1 VWFSGPDFE
10 VSEWFFATPVAL
22 WVLFSVLWV
31 VKEFYPTFS
40 GGSAA
45 DLVVFGF
52 FKVWWWLLYFLV
64 LFCHLCGRVPLRN
77 IGNRWWWWLLQFRRR
92 WRWSCCVGVSCLG
105 LVCWR
110 SGFGAA
116 GVGVV
121 FRSDFRF
128 GSVVVVSGELQ
139 ICFGFQL
146 SVSTTDQ
153 RWRR

>member
-1 VWFSGPDFE
+1 LLSG
-10 VSEWFFATPVAL
+10 SGSLFFH
-22 WVLFSVLWV
+22 
-31 VKEFYPTFS
+31 
-40 GGSAA
+40 
-45 DLVVFGF
+45 
-52 FKVWWWLLYFLV
+52 FLV
-64 LFCHLCGRVPLRN
+64 LFCHLCDRVLLCH
-77 IGNRWWWWLLQFRRR
+77 IGNRWWWWLFQFRRR
-92 WRWSCCVGVSCLG
+92 WRWSYCVGVNFRRLICLG
-105 LVCWR
+105 LVCWC